1 MNVLA
6 DYTDTRAALASLR
19 PEDRDR
25 VLVALERDAG
35 RRAEVTEA
43 AAAFSLREATELA
56 DAVDRL
62 RDQLAALDQ
71 TVTRLTLRAHGLDG
85 DCGGD
90 TL

>member
-1 MNVLA
+1 
-6 DYTDTRAALASLR
+6 
-19 PEDRDR
+19 
-25 VLVALERDAG
+25 
-35 RRAEVTEA
+35 VTEA